1 MKLPINKYGT
11 VEFAKNLQI
20 FCVRDDGPSILLE
33 IDSIIEAFYIE
44 LNVRKKKKEKAHII
58 QVKPYYETS
67 CQNWLKSRS
76 TFVKISFSEILI
88 QNHVSNPL
96 KISFMSVFAKTSKT
110 EHALKIHVI
119 LYVLIW
125 L

>member
-20 FCVRDDGPSILLE
+20 FCVRDDGPSILLK

-58 QVKPYYETS
+58 QIKPYIMKH
-67 CQNWLKSRS
+67 L
-76 TFVKISFSEILI
+76 
-88 QNHVSNPL
+88 
-96 KISFMSVFAKTSKT
+96 AKTG
-110 EHALKIHVI
+110 
-119 LYVLIW
+119 
-125 L
+125 